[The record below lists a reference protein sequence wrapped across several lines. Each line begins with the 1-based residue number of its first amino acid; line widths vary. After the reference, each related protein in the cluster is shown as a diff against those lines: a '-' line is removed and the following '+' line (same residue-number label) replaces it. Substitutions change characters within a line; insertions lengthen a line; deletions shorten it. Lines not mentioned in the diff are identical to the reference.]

1 MSDGSKIEWTDATWN
16 PIRARRKDT
25 GKVGWHCE
33 RVSPACAHCYAAAH
47 NGRMLPGCGTGLDYT
62 RYHRD
67 QVDIFIDE
75 PTLMQ
80 PLKWRKPRKVF
91 VCSMTDLFGEFVPF
105 ELVDRVFSIMA
116 LASQHT
122 FQVLTKRPERMA
134 EYMARIIKDD
144 DDHDGELLWKELD
157 NHEKLW
163 PDWSVWTV
171 RRGRGGLPFD
181 LPLDNV
187 WLGTT
192 VENQEWADKRIP
204 QLLKCD
210 AAVRYL
216 SCEPMLGQVDLTRV
230 TFPHGHTANALD
242 CRVSEIAKR
251 AGIERLNGIDWV
263 IAGGESGRGR
273 RRMNLDWPRS
283 LRDQCAAAGVPFFMK
298 QIDKVQSIPDD
309 LMVREFPQPDTI
321 HA

>member
-75 PTLMQ
+75 PTLLQ
-80 PLKWRKPRKVF
+80 PLKWRNARKVF

-105 ELVDRVFSIMA
+105 ELVDRVFAVMA
-116 LASQHT
+116 LAGRHT
-122 FQVLTKRPERMA
+122 FQVLTKRPDRMA
-134 EYMARIIKDD
+134 EYIDGRAYGRWCEIAREMEDRLSD
-144 DDHDGELLWKELD
+144 R
-157 NHEKLW
+157 
-163 PDWSVWTV
+163 TA
-171 RRGRGGLPFD
+171 RY
-181 LPLDNV
+181 PLENV

-204 QLLKCD
+204 HLMQCP
-210 AAVRYL
+210 AAVRFV
-216 SCEPMLGQVDLTRV
+216 SCEPLLGELSLLSVGSERWDVL
-230 TFPHGHTANALD
+230 HGWKPDSGPDGSNTD
-242 CRVSEIAKR
+242 R
-251 AGIERLNGIDWV
+251 IDWV

-273 RRMNLDWPRS
+273 RRMNLDWPRL
-283 LRDQCAAAGVPFFMK
+283 LRDECDRSAVAFFMK
-298 QIDKVQSIPDD
+298 QIDKVQPIPDD
-309 LMVREFPQPDTI
+309 LMVRQFPASVVAAEF
-321 HA
+321 